1 MKKDRTEYMKEYKKN
16 LSRTGIDLTKEER
29 KKLDKI
35 VETKNQ
41 TIIGWIREKINE
53 DYKKI

>member
-1 MKKDRTEYMKEYKKN
+1 MKEYKKN